1 MNYKAYIYVIM
12 VLLSAYTLSG
22 VNFDQFIKK
31 NKALEARLLVL
42 VLSICFGYLLTNFI
56 TDFISVSSII
66 K

>member
-22 VNFDQFIKK
+22 INFDNFIKK
-31 NKALEARLLVL
+31 NKVLEARLLVL
-42 VLSICFGYLLTNFI
+42 ILSISIGYLITNFI
-56 TDFISVSSII
+56 TDFLEVSKII

>member
-22 VNFDQFIKK
+22 INFDNFIKK
-31 NKALEARLLVL
+31 NKVLEARLLVL
-42 VLSICFGYLLTNFI
+42 ILSISLGYLLTNFI
-56 TDFISVSSII
+56 TDFLSVSSII

>member
-1 MNYKAYIYVIM
+1 MNYKAYIYVLM

-22 VNFDQFIKK
+22 VNFDGFIKK

-42 VLSICFGYLLTNFI
+42 ILSISLGYLLTNFI
-56 TDFISVSSII
+56 TDFLSVSSIL